1 MKFIQLAMAAA
12 VTAAFSAPAFA
23 DAPAN
28 TASLNELTSISNT
41 IGVIGTAVVTG
52 RIEVNAET
60 GASTDNEQ
68 SMVNSIAVTL
78 GTVNNALLENS
89 ANDLTGNV
97 GLNMAIGTSNAQG
110 NEASLSSL
118 EDAGSVFASAQTFST
133 QTASFSANVA
143 DVSLNTADMK
153 GSLLNANGN
162 VGANLVAGSGNM
174 QDNQLAVSV
183 RSGTVG
189 GGSLAKATG
198 SNTQSSSLM
207 LNENAL
213 TVNTAS
219 VMDSIS
225 GMGNIGVNVVA
236 GYGNLQHN
244 SLSIASAK

>member
-28 TASLNELTSISNT
+28 TASLNEVTSITNT
-41 IGVIGTAVVTG
+41 IGVVGTAVVTG
-52 RIEVNAET
+52 RIDVSAES
-60 GASTDNEQ
+60 GASTDNDQ
-68 SMVNSIAVTL
+68 SMTNIDAVTL
-78 GTVNNALLENS
+78 GNKNNAAITNS

-97 GLNMAIGTSNAQG
+97 GLNMATGSSNAQG

-118 EDAGSVFASAQTFST
+118 QDASSVFASAQTFST
-133 QTASFSANVA
+133 QNSSFVANIADGSVNSA
-143 DVSLNTADMK
+143 DLKTSLM
-153 GSLLNANGN
+153 GANGN

-183 RSGTVG
+183 RSGTLG

-198 SNTQSSSLM
+198 SNTQSATLL
-207 LNENAL
+207 LNEHAS

-219 VMDSIS
+219 IIDSIG
-225 GMGNIGVNVVA
+225 GMGNIGVNVAA